1 MSGAQD
7 LQSLI
12 LSCNKDGM
20 DALRRGQSKAAFEQF
35 KYAESILIS
44 NQTEGTNTSLL
55 AVTCNNLGC
64 YYKKVG
70 KLHGAL
76 SYLRRALK
84 MEADLD
90 TDEVTIAGTHL
101 NICAI
106 LSKLEKHDKA
116 VQHAVSALDLIN
128 KRVSSTEAER
138 VSQDDYS
145 VLAIAYHNVAV
156 ERDFLHEYE
165 KAADAFKQGHQVA
178 KQYLGEDHPLS
189 VSMGK
194 NCDSVLYKKERL
206 TKTAA
211 ATKAAFGALPR
222 MKDAGDLFDLRG
234 SSSGGQTGSWDG
246 ATTLPSLGS
255 TQPKDA
261 PPPLMPENTMRRDA
275 ADWVADA
282 ERTFSS
288 SAPSLDIVV
297 KTGRKSPSWKG
308 TSAHALDITLDHPE
322 AMMDIIDADR
332 TGHSLGNTRTLP
344 HDYRPNRMVR
354 GTTRSSRVM
363 RRFARTVYNSTEH
376 RDKVGTE
383 KTALDLRKS
392 EFHVRL
398 AAEKIQRAWRSW
410 YKYVS
415 ENGEWMLRT
424 WACATKIEATW
435 RSYHVRRVKKDKAAS
450 IIQRR
455 VRGILVR
462 RALRQHKA
470 AITIQRRA
478 VGILTRNA
486 LRKLHTTGTK
496 LQAFFRGA
504 LGRMKV
510 KAYRH
515 KLTKAVL
522 VMQAGARRFLA
533 KMRVQCLREE
543 KRERD
548 TQLKAASDIQRLLR
562 GRLGRMR
569 HAAAKRQWEE
579 DMRLYNSAARMQAMV
594 RRGNA
599 VARVNGMRTEK
610 LDKMTKAANVVC
622 RMWRGRQS
630 RQRYQAILREFKQ
643 QEHRIVVMQRFA
655 RGFVVRLRMWREA
668 VRAEEEL
675 WGVVEIQRLFRGHLG
690 RERWNSKLGE
700 IVKEQRR
707 HEAATAIQV
716 FWRARVRVRRL
727 RRKVAREEF
736 LRARLRF
743 RSAQRIQALVRGV
756 LVRKVIYAR
765 RADRLGA
772 SNGIQRVW
780 RGYVMR
786 RNLWDQVREL
796 RACAIQAS
804 IRGHLVRNRRFILT
818 TKTICIQTAWRRFRR
833 LPESKRIAAREMRV
847 ARRQQATTI
856 QRQFRQHL
864 EADRAVRIKL
874 EALEADVE
882 QVMVEKAQAI
892 EREDFEKAAEL
903 KQRQRSLEEQIA
915 YIEGVAAMAIEAVAN
930 AMAEVQNK
938 RREECRAQADGIR
951 EDLENVKAQK
961 ASAVKAEDFIL
972 AADLKKRQGDLEA
985 QIAQLEDT

>member
-1 MSGAQD
+1 
-7 LQSLI
+7 
-12 LSCNKDGM
+12 M

-435 RSYHVRRVKKDKAAS
+435 RSYHVRRVKQDRAAT

-462 RALRQHKA
+462 RALRQHRA

-478 VGILTRNA
+478 VGMLTRNA
-486 LRKLHTTGTK
+486 LRKLHTAGVK
-496 LQAFFRGA
+496 IQAYMRGA

-690 RERWNSKLGE
+690 RKRWNSKLGE